1 MKGLIWIRLDKYFL
15 IELTHVK
22 IWQCLCQ
29 GIIMENTLT
38 FRVLRFFTY
47 LLWEQTLKYL
57 NYYGQYSDDG
67 IRLEVVID
75 YLSTFFHNVRLKSQF
90 EKKIKSLF
98 FPEKINNLNQSS
110 VQKSQYYIGQRK
122 IYLECIVIL

>member
-1 MKGLIWIRLDKYFL
+1 
-15 IELTHVK
+15 
-22 IWQCLCQ
+22 
-29 GIIMENTLT
+29 MENTLT

>member
-1 MKGLIWIRLDKYFL
+1 
-15 IELTHVK
+15 
-22 IWQCLCQ
+22 
-29 GIIMENTLT
+29 MENTLT

-67 IRLEVVID
+67 IRLELVID
-75 YLSTFFHNVRLKSQF
+75 DLSIFFHIVRLKSQF
-90 EKKIKSLF
+90 EKKLNWFF

-110 VQKSQYYIGQRK
+110 VQQSQYYIG
-122 IYLECIVIL
+122 